1 MIATN
6 GWQWIF
12 VQRKLGKDGCFFYYH
27 LPAISFGEF
36 SVLEK
41 NAVNQDDDEEDN
53 DDEETEPKKGVASQK
68 RTVLKKPESNHCYG
82 EICHLLALM
91 FDNTEFFWQQ
101 LEVSEILNKVD
112 MVSLNPRD
120 ESSSAEENESEDE
133 NVPNKGQ
140 SWSKPSAGVESKP
153 GTNSRMQKKGLQQR
167 NMNIVTGKELTM
179 KNLALFNLGL

>member
-1 MIATN
+1 MTI
-6 GWQWIF
+6 
-12 VQRKLGKDGCFFYYH
+12 
-27 LPAISFGEF
+27 
-36 SVLEK
+36 
-41 NAVNQDDDEEDN
+41 DEEDN
-53 DDEETEPKKGVASQK
+53 DDEDTEPKKGVASQK

-91 FDNTEFFWQQ
+91 FDNTEFSWQQ
-101 LEVSEILNKVD
+101 LEVSEILNKID

-140 SWSKPSAGVESKP
+140 SWSKPSAGVKSKP

-179 KNLALFNLGL
+179 KNLALFNLGSNLAGKRTHSAGFHKRALLPEVGKSKSSDHAAKNMQH